1 MGSNQTSA
9 DQQQFTI
16 YPGAPGS
23 KVIVHVPHA
32 GIAVPFDVRESI
44 VLTDVE
50 LASEVSVMADTN
62 THMLALAAYRMS
74 SFKPYLFLNNLS
86 RLVVDPERFLDE
98 SETMNAV
105 GMGAVY
111 TRTHDGRALRDI
123 GFNPQLLVDR
133 YFRPYS
139 EALSAL
145 VAQVLSDEGRV
156 TIIDLHSYAANAL
169 PYEIHQDDVRPKLCI
184 GVDDFHTSSHL
195 VDLVTK
201 CLVHLDEVEINQ
213 PFKGTYVPLDF
224 YGVDASVQSV
234 MLELRKDAY
243 CSDLPTDNRFKQTAI
258 AIAELVMQLI

>member
-1 MGSNQTSA
+1 MSFEFTQFAIHTGS
-9 DQQQFTI
+9 
-16 YPGAPGS
+16 PGS
-23 KVIVHVPHA
+23 KVIIHVPHA
-32 GIAVPFDVRESI
+32 GLTVPVHARESI
-44 VLTDVE
+44 VLTDAE
-50 LASEVSVMADTN
+50 LISEVSVMADTN
-62 THMLALAAYRMS
+62 THLLALDAYEMS
-74 SFKPYLFLNNLS
+74 AIKPHLFINNLS

-105 GMGAVY
+105 GMGSVY
-111 TRTHDGRALRDI
+111 TKTHDGRALRDI

-156 TIIDLHSYAANAL
+156 TIIDLHSYATKAL
-169 PYEIHQDDVRPKLCI
+169 PYEIHQNDARPELCI
-184 GVDDFHTSSHL
+184 GVDDFHTSSQL

-201 CLVHLDEVEINQ
+201 CFVHLDEVEINQ

-258 AIAELVMQLI
+258 AIAELVQALST